1 MQEHIVHEFFIE
13 DLWVICVNLG
23 QTGGHPG
30 HEPIWGG
37 EPGCG
42 TEHFIISALDYITNA
57 MEDNRSALLLSS
69 ADFSKAFNR
78 LEHSACLN
86 AFKQKGASTKVLQ
99 LLASFLTG
107 RTMTVK
113 VGQEQPTRRPVDV
126 CAPQGSVLGCFLF
139 NIGIDDIEKN
149 IDNPDT
155 IPATTETQ
163 ASDTITRLHQR
174 LNASGQVA
182 TNWTTLIL
190 ETNKKLN
197 SYPKQQTSLLGS

>member
-1 MQEHIVHEFFIE
+1 
-13 DLWVICVNLG
+13 
-23 QTGGHPG
+23 
-30 HEPIWGG
+30 
-37 EPGCG
+37 
-42 TEHFIISALDYITNA
+42 

-163 ASDTITRLHQR
+163 ASRHDYPAASTPQRVRPGCNELNYSHIRNEQEIEFLPKATNVPSWLLKPKDPRWREIDNKMEKFVDDSIHMSIVNIRAEPLLKKDGLPYIRRR
-174 LNASGQVA
+174 LNELS
-182 TNWTTLIL
+182 
-190 ETNKKLN
+190 
-197 SYPKQQTSLLGS
+197 